1 MGFHIRFLLARI
13 SNKLTLKKWLIKQ
26 ISTIFDP
33 PKKFNYNDMQTI
45 ETYDFSGK
53 KALIRVDFNVP
64 LNEQFEI
71 TDDTRMTAAL
81 PTINTILGKGGAVI
95 IMSHLGRP
103 KKGPED
109 KFSMRHLVPHLSKL
123 LGGMTVKMAPDCIG
137 EATKAMAASLK
148 AGEVLVL
155 ENLRFHPEEEAGDV
169 EFARQLSELG
179 DCWVNDAF
187 GTAHRAHA
195 STAVIAEF
203 FPKDKMF
210 GMLVAS
216 EVESLDKVLKAPV
229 RPFTAIMG
237 GSKVSSKI
245 TIIENLLNSVDHL
258 IIGGGMTYTF
268 VKAQG
273 GKIGGSICEDDYL
286 ELAKELLVKAKAKG
300 VQFHFAVDVVEADA
314 FAETANTKVVS
325 SYAIDDNWSGLD
337 VGPETIKNFSK
348 VISESKTILWNGP
361 VGVFEME
368 KFAVGTKAIGA
379 AIVKATENGAF
390 SLVGGGDSVAAVNQF
405 GIADKMSYI
414 STAGGAMLEYLEGR
428 VLPGI
433 AAVLD

>member
-1 MGFHIRFLLARI
+1 
-13 SNKLTLKKWLIKQ
+13 
-26 ISTIFDP
+26 
-33 PKKFNYNDMQTI
+33 MQTI
-45 ETYDFSGK
+45 ENYDFSGK

-64 LNEQFEI
+64 LDENFVI

-81 PTINTILGKGGAVI
+81 PTIRQVIENGGAAI

-109 KFSMRHLVPHLSKL
+109 KFSMRHLVPHLSEL
-123 LGGMTVKMAPDCIG
+123 LGGIAVKIAPDCIG
-137 EATKAMAASLK
+137 EATKALADALK
-148 AGEVLVL
+148 PGEVLVL
-155 ENLRFHPEEEAGDV
+155 ENLRFHPEEEGGDAK
-169 EFARQLSELG
+169 FAKQLAQNG
-179 DCWVNDAF
+179 DCWINDAF

-195 STAVIAEF
+195 STAVIAQY
-203 FPKDKMF
+203 FPNDKLF
-210 GMLVAS
+210 GYLVDS
-216 EVESLDKVLKAPV
+216 EVKSLDKVLKAPK

-245 TIIENLLNSVDHL
+245 TIIENLLNSVDNL

-273 GKIGGSICEDDYL
+273 GKIGGSLCEDDYL
-286 ELAKELLVKAKAKG
+286 SLALEILKKAEQKG
-300 VQFHFAVDVVEADA
+300 VKIILAVDILEADA
-314 FAETANTKVVS
+314 FAETANTRIVAS
-325 SYAIDDNWSGLD
+325 NNISDGWSGLD
-337 VGPETIKNFSK
+337 VGPETIAMFKK
-348 VISESKTILWNGP
+348 VISESNTILWNGP

-368 KFAVGTKAIGA
+368 KFANGTKAIGD
-379 AIVKATENGAF
+379 AIVEATRKGAF
-390 SLVGGGDSVAAVNQF
+390 SLVGGGDSVAAVNKF
-405 GIADKMSYI
+405 GIADKVSYI

>member
-1 MGFHIRFLLARI
+1 
-13 SNKLTLKKWLIKQ
+13 
-26 ISTIFDP
+26 
-33 PKKFNYNDMQTI
+33 MQTI

-109 KFSMRHLVPHLSKL
+109 KFSMKHLVPHLSKL
-123 LGGMTVKMAPDCIG
+123 LGGKAVKMAPDCIG

-155 ENLRFHPEEEAGDV
+155 ENLRFHPEEEAGDR

-210 GMLVAS
+210 GLLVAS
-216 EVESLDKVLKAPV
+216 EIASLDKVLKAPV

-337 VGPETIKNFSK
+337 IGPETIKNFSK
-348 VISESKTILWNGP
+348 VISDSKTILWNGP

-368 KFAVGTKAIGA
+368 KFAVGTKAIGD

-433 AAVLD
+433 AAVLE